1 MNIFSGLAEYSE
13 AEISAGLE
21 VKIMLLSSQVVW
33 ILLSVA
39 ENHVLMIFWGMSNWK
54 WYVGRQIAR
63 WPHVFVLETCLCGI
77 EEYFQNIRVMN
88 VISFP
93 HLAWINERE
102 QFFPPSILQLR

>member
-63 WPHVFVLETCLCGI
+63 WPHVFVFETCLCGI
-77 EEYFQNIRVMN
+77 EE
-88 VISFP
+88 
-93 HLAWINERE
+93 
-102 QFFPPSILQLR
+102 